1 MNRENKIKKYNKGY
15 HRDNASADSFTCKV
29 CGRLNVSHGAGTEHR
44 NHCCN
49 CLSSLHLDNEPGD
62 READCGGIMEAIG
75 VWVKNGGEWAIIH
88 RCKRCGHLDSNR
100 IAADDNPLKLMSIAL
115 KPLGNPPFPL
125 ERIEE
130 LAEMMG
136 GDGKT
141 EKNNN

>member
-1 MNRENKIKKYNKGY
+1 MNRENKIKKYNKDY
-15 HRDNASADSFTCKV
+15 YRDNAGEDSFTCKV

-44 NHCCN
+44 NHCYN

-62 READCGGIMEAIG
+62 RDADCGGIMEAIS
-75 VWVKNGGEWAIIH
+75 VWVKNGGEWSIIH
-88 RCKRCGHLDSNR
+88 RCKRCGCLSSNR

-130 LAEMMG
+130 LAKLMG
-136 GDGKT
+136 GEGELKT
-141 EKNNN
+141 